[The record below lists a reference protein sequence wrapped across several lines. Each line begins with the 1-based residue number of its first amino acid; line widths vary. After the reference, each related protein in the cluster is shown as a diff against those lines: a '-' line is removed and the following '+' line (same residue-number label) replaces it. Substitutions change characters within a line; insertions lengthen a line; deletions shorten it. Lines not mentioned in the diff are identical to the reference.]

1 MTAPLKIIAR
11 DAEDLAVV
19 SACLQD
25 ALIPLNEM
33 RYLPQERRFIM
44 VANRFRWERAAQAA
58 PQVTTTASTTAT
70 TGAAAHN
77 APVKDAA
84 FDSDEDFGDLQRV
97 NAGICID
104 RVLSVR
110 SRNIDRSKPDD
121 FLNLLSITL
130 DGKNALSMLF
140 AGGGVIQVEIE
151 ALSFYLSDLGKA
163 WPTQWQPDH
172 APAQGPTMAPAP
184 AARR

>member
-1 MTAPLKIIAR
+1 MTPPLKIIAR
-11 DAEDLAVV
+11 DQEDLAVV

-25 ALIPLNEM
+25 ALVPLNEM

-44 VANRFRWERAAQAA
+44 VANRFRWERAAKPSQEAA
-58 PQVTTTASTTAT
+58 PGT
-70 TGAAAHN
+70 
-77 APVKDAA
+77 DAA
-84 FDSDEDFGDLQRV
+84 FESDDDFGNLQRT

-110 SRNIDRSKPDD
+110 SRNIDRAKPDD
-121 FLNLLSITL
+121 FLSVLSVQL
-130 DGKNALSMLF
+130 DGNRLLFLF
-140 AGGGVIQVEIE
+140 AGGGVIQVEVE
-151 ALSFYLSDLGKA
+151 GLSLYLSDLGKA

-172 APAQGPTMAPAP
+172 AVGAPDGK

>member
-44 VANRFRWERAAQAA
+44 VANRFRWERAAQANPA
-58 PQVTTTASTTAT
+58 
-70 TGAAAHN
+70 AAAHSG
-77 APVKDAA
+77 PVKDAA

-110 SRNIDRSKPDD
+110 SKNIDRSKPDD
-121 FLNLLSITL
+121 FMSLLSITL

-140 AGGGVIQVEIE
+140 AGGGLIQVEIE

-172 APAQGPTMAPAP
+172 APATAPAP

>member
-1 MTAPLKIIAR
+1 MTAPLKVIAR

-19 SACLQD
+19 AACLQD

-44 VANRFRWERAAQAA
+44 VANRFRWERAAKGSQETA
-58 PQVTTTASTTAT
+58 P
-70 TGAAAHN
+70 G
-77 APVKDAA
+77 KDAT
-84 FDSDEDFGDLQRV
+84 FESDEDFGNQQRT

-104 RVLSVR
+104 RVIAVR
-110 SRNIDRSKPDD
+110 SRNIDRSRPDE
-121 FLNLLSITL
+121 FLSLLHL
-130 DGKNALSMLF
+130 QMDGNKLSFLF

-151 ALSFYLSDLGKA
+151 ALALYLSDLGKA

-172 APAQGPTMAPAP
+172 AADAADGK

>member
-1 MTAPLKIIAR
+1 MTAPLKVIAR

-44 VANRFRWERAAQAA
+44 VANRFRWERAARGGDE
-58 PQVTTTASTTAT
+58 PVPDTDAS
-70 TGAAAHN
+70 
-77 APVKDAA
+77 
-84 FDSDEDFGDLQRV
+84 FESDEDFGALQRT

-104 RVLSVR
+104 RVLAVR
-110 SRNIDRSKPDD
+110 SRDIDRSRPDD
-121 FLNLLSITL
+121 FLSVLSVQL
-130 DGKNALSMLF
+130 DGNKLSFLF
-140 AGGGVIQVEIE
+140 AGGGVIQIEVE
-151 ALSFYLSDLGKA
+151 ALALYLSDLGKA

-172 APAQGPTMAPAP
+172 VADGK

>member
-1 MTAPLKIIAR
+1 MTAALKIIAR

-44 VANRFRWERAAQAA
+44 VANRFRWERAAQGREEPA
-58 PQVTTTASTTAT
+58 PGTDAS
-70 TGAAAHN
+70 
-77 APVKDAA
+77 
-84 FDSDEDFGDLQRV
+84 FESDDDFGAQQRT

-104 RVLSVR
+104 RVLAVR
-110 SRNIDRSKPDD
+110 SRNIDRSRPDD
-121 FLNLLSITL
+121 FLSLLSVQL
-130 DGKNALSMLF
+130 NGNNLAFLF
-140 AGGGVIQVEIE
+140 AGGGVIQVEVE
-151 ALSFYLSDLGKA
+151 ALALYLSDLGKA

-172 APAQGPTMAPAP
+172 AVDAADGK

>member
-19 SACLQD
+19 SSCLQD

-44 VANRFRWERAAQAA
+44 VANRFRWERAAQATPVA
-58 PQVTTTASTTAT
+58 P
-70 TGAAAHN
+70 GAANSTPA
-77 APVKDAA
+77 KDAA

-110 SRNIDRSKPDD
+110 SKNIDRSKPDD
-121 FLNLLSITL
+121 FLSLLSITL
-130 DGKNALSMLF
+130 EGKNALSLLF

-172 APAQGPTMAPAP
+172 APASTP

>member
-1 MTAPLKIIAR
+1 MTLPLKIIAR

-44 VANRFRWERAAQAA
+44 VANRFRWERAAA
-58 PQVTTTASTTAT
+58 PQPDTAA
-70 TGAAAHN
+70 G
-77 APVKDAA
+77 KDAT
-84 FDSDEDFGDLQRV
+84 FESDDDFGNQQRT

-110 SRNIDRSKPDD
+110 SRNIDRSRPDD
-121 FLNLLSITL
+121 FMSLLSIQL
-130 DGKNALSMLF
+130 QGNHLSLLF
-140 AGGGVIQVEIE
+140 AGGGVILVEIE
-151 ALSFYLSDLGKA
+151 ALSLYLSDLGKA

-172 APAQGPTMAPAP
+172 ALQSGDGK
-184 AARR
+184 AAGR

>member
-1 MTAPLKIIAR
+1 MIPLKVIAR

-33 RYLPQERRFIM
+33 RYLPQERRFIL
-44 VANRFRWERAAQAA
+44 VANRFRWERAAA
-58 PQVTTTASTTAT
+58 PST
-70 TGAAAHN
+70 GGN
-77 APVKDAA
+77 VGEKDAA
-84 FDSDEDFGDLQRV
+84 FDTDEDFGDLQRV

-104 RVLSVR
+104 RVLAVR
-110 SRNIDRSKPDD
+110 SKDIDRSKPDE
-121 FLNLLSITL
+121 FLSLLSIALNGNTL
-130 DGKNALSMLF
+130 SLLF

-151 ALSFYLSDLGKA
+151 ALSLYLSDLGKA
-163 WPTQWQPDH
+163 WPTQWQPEHDSKT
-172 APAQGPTMAPAP
+172 APG

>member
-1 MTAPLKIIAR
+1 MTAPVKIIAR

-44 VANRFRWERAAQAA
+44 VANRFRWERAAQGRGEPA
-58 PQVTTTASTTAT
+58 PAT
-70 TGAAAHN
+70 D
-77 APVKDAA
+77 AP
-84 FDSDEDFGDLQRV
+84 FESDEDFGAQQRT

-104 RVLSVR
+104 RVLAVR
-110 SRNIDRSKPDD
+110 SRNIDRSRPDD
-121 FLNLLSITL
+121 FLSVLSVQL
-130 DGKNALSMLF
+130 DGNKLAFLF

-151 ALSFYLSDLGKA
+151 ALALYLSDLGKA

-172 APAQGPTMAPAP
+172 AADGK
-184 AARR
+184 AAKR

>member
-1 MTAPLKIIAR
+1 MTAALKIIAR

-19 SACLQD
+19 AACLQD

-44 VANRFRWERAAQAA
+44 VANRFRWERAAKGSTEPA
-58 PQVTTTASTTAT
+58 PEGDASF
-70 TGAAAHN
+70 
-77 APVKDAA
+77 DA
-84 FDSDEDFGDLQRV
+84 DEDFGAQQRT

-104 RVLSVR
+104 RVLAVR
-110 SRNIDRSKPDD
+110 SRNIDRARPDD
-121 FLNLLSITL
+121 FLSLLSVQL
-130 DGKNALSMLF
+130 DGNKLAFLF

-151 ALSFYLSDLGKA
+151 ALALYLSDLGKA

-172 APAQGPTMAPAP
+172 AADGK
-184 AARR
+184 AAKR

>member
-1 MTAPLKIIAR
+1 MTPPLKIIAR

-33 RYLPQERRFIM
+33 RYLPEERRFIM
-44 VANRFRWERAAQAA
+44 VANRFRWERAVQGGPDSAQGAD
-58 PQVTTTASTTAT
+58 AS
-70 TGAAAHN
+70 
-77 APVKDAA
+77 
-84 FDSDEDFGDLQRV
+84 FDSDEDFGVLQRT

-104 RVLSVR
+104 RVLAVR

-121 FLNLLSITL
+121 FLSLLSVQL
-130 DGKNALSMLF
+130 EGNKLFLLF

-151 ALSFYLSDLGKA
+151 ALALYLSDLGKA
-163 WPTQWQPDH
+163 WPTQWRPEH
-172 APAQGPTMAPAP
+172 APDSGDGKATGG
-184 AARR
+184 R

>member
-1 MTAPLKIIAR
+1 MTAPLKIVAH

-44 VANRFRWERAAQAA
+44 VANRFRWERAA
-58 PQVTTTASTTAT
+58 ASSPES
-70 TGAAAHN
+70 AAAQ
-77 APVKDAA
+77 DAT
-84 FDSDEDFGDLQRV
+84 FESDEDFGNLQRT
-97 NAGICID
+97 NAGICVD
-104 RVLSVR
+104 RVTSVR
-110 SRNIDRSKPDD
+110 SRGIDRARPDD
-121 FLNLLSITL
+121 FLSLLSVHL
-130 DGKNALSMLF
+130 DSTKLSFLF

-151 ALSFYLSDLGKA
+151 GLSLYLSDLGKA

-172 APAQGPTMAPAP
+172 AAEPNGKK
-184 AARR
+184 AAGR

>member
-1 MTAPLKIIAR
+1 MTASLKIIAR

-44 VANRFRWERAAQAA
+44 VANRFRWERAAQDREELA
-58 PQVTTTASTTAT
+58 PGTDAS
-70 TGAAAHN
+70 
-77 APVKDAA
+77 
-84 FDSDEDFGDLQRV
+84 FDSDEDFGARQRT

-104 RVLSVR
+104 RVLAVR
-110 SRNIDRSKPDD
+110 SRNIDRSRPDE
-121 FLNLLSITL
+121 FLSVLSVQL
-130 DGKNALSMLF
+130 DGNKLTFLF

-151 ALSFYLSDLGKA
+151 ALALYLSDLGKA
-163 WPTQWQPDH
+163 WPTQWQPEH
-172 APAQGPTMAPAP
+172 AADAADGK

>member
-1 MTAPLKIIAR
+1 MTPPLKIIAR

-44 VANRFRWERAAQAA
+44 VANRFRWERAAKPSQEAA
-58 PQVTTTASTTAT
+58 P
-70 TGAAAHN
+70 G
-77 APVKDAA
+77 KDAA
-84 FDSDEDFGDLQRV
+84 FESDDDFGHQQRT

-110 SRNIDRSKPDD
+110 SRNVDRSRPDD
-121 FLNLLSITL
+121 FLSLLSIQL
-130 DGKNALSMLF
+130 NGSWLSLLF
-140 AGGGVIQVEIE
+140 AGGGVIRVEIE
-151 ALSFYLSDLGKA
+151 GLALYLSDLGTA

-172 APAQGPTMAPAP
+172 ALG
-184 AARR
+184 AADSKTASR

>member
-44 VANRFRWERAAQAA
+44 VANRFRWERAAEGGDELA
-58 PQVTTTASTTAT
+58 PGTDAS
-70 TGAAAHN
+70 
-77 APVKDAA
+77 
-84 FDSDEDFGDLQRV
+84 FDSDEDFGAQQRT

-104 RVLSVR
+104 RVLAVR
-110 SRNIDRSKPDD
+110 SRNIDRSRPDD
-121 FLNLLSITL
+121 FLSLLSVQL
-130 DGKNALSMLF
+130 DGNKLAFLF
-140 AGGGVIQVEIE
+140 AGGGVIQVEVE
-151 ALSFYLSDLGKA
+151 ALALYLSDLGKA

-172 APAQGPTMAPAP
+172 AADGK
-184 AARR
+184 AAGR